1 MANTYTL
8 ISTLEATG
16 GVVSGFDFTSIPQ
29 TYTDLVILMCGRA
42 SADNVN
48 IKITFNGS
56 ATAVY
61 YVTYLQNGSQ
71 SVGSGD
77 QNAQA
82 NILFA
87 GVNAGFTPTASTF
100 GNTRIYIPQYAN
112 TSFNKQLTMDSTNP
126 NNGGTYCASD
136 LDSASWLNTSAIN
149 QITIIPNT
157 GNFEQYS
164 VASLYGIKNS

>member
-8 ISTLEATG
+8 ISTLEATSG
-16 GVVSGFDFTSIPQ
+16 SVTGFDFTSIPQ
-29 TYTDLVILMCGRA
+29 TYTDLVILMCSRA
-42 SADNVN
+42 VNDNTN
-48 IKITFNGS
+48 IKVTFNAS
-56 ATAVY
+56 STAVY
-61 YVTYLQNGSQ
+61 YVTYLQNSNG

-77 QNAQA
+77 QNTQA
-82 NILFA
+82 NILFS
-87 GVNAGFTPTASTF
+87 GTNAGTSATASTF
-100 GNTRIYIPQYAN
+100 SNCKIYIPQYAN

-126 NNGGTYCASD
+126 NNAGTFCASD
-136 LDSASWLNTSAIN
+136 LDSASWLDTSAIN

>member
-1 MANTYTL
+1 MPNTYTL
-8 ISTLEATG
+8 ISTLEATS

-29 TYTDLVILMCGRA
+29 TYTDLVILMCARA
-42 SADNVN
+42 VNDNTN
-48 IKITFNGS
+48 IKVTFNGS
-56 ATAVY
+56 STAVY
-61 YVTYLQNGSQ
+61 YVTYLQNSSQ

-77 QNAQA
+77 QNTQT
-82 NILFA
+82 NILFSGTNA
-87 GVNAGFTPTASTF
+87 GVSATASTF

-126 NNGGTYCASD
+126 NNASTFCASD

-157 GNFEQYS
+157 GNFERYS